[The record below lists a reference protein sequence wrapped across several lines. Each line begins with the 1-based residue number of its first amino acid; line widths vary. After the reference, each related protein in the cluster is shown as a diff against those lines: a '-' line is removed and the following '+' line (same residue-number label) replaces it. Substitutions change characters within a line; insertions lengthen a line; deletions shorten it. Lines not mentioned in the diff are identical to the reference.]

1 MRIYT
6 QITVEDH
13 NFFPVVAWISKQG
26 TEKEREKKKK
36 KGYHSHVGSMT
47 LTHVAFGERAQRDN
61 SVFAKKKKH
70 GRGCTCQL
78 NLSGLAGSTEFLI
91 VFILL

>member
-1 MRIYT
+1 LPL
-6 QITVEDH
+6 D
-13 NFFPVVAWISKQG
+13 
-26 TEKEREKKKK
+26 KEPNEIIL
-36 KGYHSHVGSMT
+36 YS
-47 LTHVAFGERAQRDN
+47 Q
-61 SVFAKKKKH
+61 KKKKH